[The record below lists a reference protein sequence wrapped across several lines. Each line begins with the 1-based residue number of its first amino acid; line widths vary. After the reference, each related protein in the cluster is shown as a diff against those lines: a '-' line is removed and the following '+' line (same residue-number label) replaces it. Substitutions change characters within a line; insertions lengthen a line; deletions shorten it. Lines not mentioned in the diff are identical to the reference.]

1 MPIKAKVGARAQFSG
16 IRVRIY
22 TLAALAPE
30 SRGSIVLG
38 NMGIFSSFVLAL
50 TGTALAFAADNPTP
64 PTATP
69 ATAPDS
75 AVSAPAPVLT
85 PPTPAAK
92 KTIAYVIP
100 VRDQIA
106 KPIFYIIRRGL
117 KEAIEQKADVVVLD
131 MKTTGG
137 ALDVTFEIME
147 ALEKF
152 PGETIAY
159 INNEALSAGAFISA
173 VTDEIYFAPDGVIGA
188 AAPVSATGKD
198 IDGTMKLKIT
208 SYLKARVRA
217 MSEGKGYRGQVI
229 SGMIDADSEMKIG
242 DTVIKAKG
250 ELLSLT
256 ASEAAKTYG
265 EPPQALL
272 AAGTAKDIDT
282 LLAKKFGAGNY
293 EIRQF
298 RVTWS
303 ETLAQYLT
311 KFAPVFMGL
320 GLLAVFIEFK
330 TPGFGIF
337 GISGI
342 VLLALVFFGHYVA
355 GLSGHEPA
363 ILFGVGLL
371 MLGVELVFFPGLV
384 APALIGVGCMMISLI
399 WAMADIWPSQPIG
412 FGGEI
417 FVGPALNLGLAL
429 VIAVGLAVGLMRFLP
444 RAWFWDR
451 LVLSAAINANS
462 QMAVD
467 SPVSVRR
474 SLVGTEGTAVTD
486 LFPSGEVE
494 IAGRRYQARL
504 ALGHLASGTTVV
516 VKSGSDFNLV
526 VEKKLP

>member
-1 MPIKAKVGARAQFSG
+1 M
-16 IRVRIY
+16 RIY
-22 TLAALAPE
+22 RLAALAPE
-30 SRGSIVLG
+30 SQGSIVFG
-38 NMGIFSSFVLAL
+38 NMGKIFSFVLAL
-50 TGTALAFAADNPTP
+50 TGTALAFGADNPTP
-64 PTATP
+64 PAVAP
-69 ATAPDS
+69 ATVPAS
-75 AVSAPAPVLT
+75 AVSAPALVLT
-85 PPTPAAK
+85 PPAAAAK
-92 KTIAYVIP
+92 KVIAYVIP

-131 MKTTGG
+131 METPGG
-137 ALDVTFEIME
+137 ALDVTFDIME
-147 ALEKF
+147 ALGKF
-152 PGETIAY
+152 PGATVTFVDK
-159 INNEALSAGAFISA
+159 EAMSAGAFISA
-173 VTDEIYFAPDGVIGA
+173 TTQEIWFAPGSVIGA
-188 AAPVSATGKD
+188 AAPVSASGTA
-198 IDGTMKLKIT
+198 IDATMQSKLI
-208 SYLKARVRA
+208 SYLRARVRA
-217 MSEGKGYRGQVI
+217 VSEGKGYRGQVLEA
-229 SGMIDADSEMKIG
+229 MIDKDYEFKIG
-242 DTVIKAKG
+242 DIMIKPKG
-250 ELLSLT
+250 ELLSRT
-256 ASEAAKTYG
+256 ATEAMLTYG
-265 EPPQALL
+265 QPPQALL
-272 AAGTAKDIDT
+272 GAGIAKDIDA
-282 LLAKKFGAGNY
+282 LLTKKFGAGNF

-330 TPGFGIF
+330 TPGFGFF
-337 GISGI
+337 GIAGI

-371 MLGVELVFFPGLV
+371 LLGVELVFFPGLV

-399 WAMADIWPSQPIG
+399 WAMADIWPNQPIG

-429 VIAVGLAVGLMRFLP
+429 VIAVSLAVLLMRFMP

-462 QMAVD
+462 QMAAD
-467 SPVSVRR
+467 SPLSARR
-474 SLVGTEGTAVTD
+474 SLVGAEGVAVTD

-504 ALGHLASGTTVV
+504 ELGHLASGSAVV
-516 VKSGSDFNLV
+516 VKSGSDFNLI
-526 VEKKLP
+526 VEPKLP